1 MAEHMHDQRRI
12 DSKPPRKT
20 ENSANPDVSDPVLKL
35 QGLIGNQAVQRLM
48 KSGTVIQTKL
58 TVTSADNAS
67 EREADAVAEQ
77 VMQRMQTVQ
86 REPMPEEED
95 MVQGKRDLTIAQ
107 REAEPEEEDMLQ
119 GKRDLTIAQREAEPE
134 EEDML
139 QGKRDLNI
147 AQRVEDEEEV
157 QTKSAAA
164 MGGSFDVTSSVEQ
177 RIDSQRGGG
186 SAMSADLQR
195 SMEGAFGADFSG
207 VRIHTGSEAS
217 ELNEAVGARA
227 FTTGSDIFFREGE
240 YKPET
245 GDGQRLLAHELTHTI
260 QQNAVERK
268 GDE

>member
-95 MVQGKRDLTIAQ
+95 MV
-107 REAEPEEEDMLQ
+107 Q